1 MDEKREIHVGYR
13 VLKLIYLIINAMLVI
28 RIFRSPLSHCK
39 NSAFS
44 LKYKYLS
51 IFYLRYKNDQNF
63 KDSIYV
69 LFSLVTLLRWWMVV
83 IKTIGKTSSNS
94 IFLLSKKKLP
104 DADLISPPLPFFLSP
119 LYPPGSYPFTQI
131 SLVSSC
137 IYYTRIKLNLLWLLF
152 NEV

>member
-69 LFSLVTLLRWWMVV
+69 LFPLVTLLR
-83 IKTIGKTSSNS
+83 
-94 IFLLSKKKLP
+94 
-104 DADLISPPLPFFLSP
+104 
-119 LYPPGSYPFTQI
+119 
-131 SLVSSC
+131 
-137 IYYTRIKLNLLWLLF
+137 
-152 NEV
+152 